1 VIIRG
6 FPARDQHPWKA
17 PLRPIGSPP
26 ERSPRTRRLVML
38 RVLAHVLLTWT
49 GCDTEDLP
57 RLAFPTPATEEAPR
71 ILLIWQ
77 GSWLAA
83 IITGGVVWGLIL
95 WACIFHRKKHPDDIP
110 IQTRYNLPI
119 EALYTIL
126 PFVMVVTLFYFTERD
141 ESIILD
147 EDGKEA
153 HTINVVGRQWSWS
166 FNYVDDDAY
175 EAGTPGVQP
184 ELWLPVNNL
193 IRFELTS
200 ADVIHSWWVPN
211 FLFKMDVL
219 PGRTNSFELTPN
231 KLGTFS
237 GKCAELCGR
246 DHSRMFFTVKVVN
259 EADYEAHIAELK
271 KNGQSGQLPRGIV
284 NTKEQRE
291 RAYNLEDSYKNDESE
306 HADMPGMDH
315 GTEPATTTEPAEEPS
330 SEPAETPASTPAATP
345 EKSPTGKQSGQP
357 ATSTPGGAS

>member
-1 VIIRG
+1 MLGV
-6 FPARDQHPWKA
+6 
-17 PLRPIGSPP
+17 L
-26 ERSPRTRRLVML
+26 TLVLM
-38 RVLAHVLLTWT
+38 TCT
-49 GCDTEDLP
+49 GCDTADLP
-57 RLAFPTPATEEAPR
+57 RLAFPTPATEESPR
-71 ILLIWQ
+71 ILLMWQ

-95 WACIFHRKKHPDDIP
+95 WTCLFHRKKHATDIP

-126 PFVMVVTLFYFTERD
+126 PFVMVVVLFYFTERD

-153 HTINVVGRQWSWS
+153 HVVNVVGRQWSWS
-166 FNYVDDDAY
+166 FNYVDQNVY
-175 EAGTPGVQP
+175 EAGTPAQEP

-211 FLFKMDVL
+211 FLFKMDAI

-231 KLGTFS
+231 KIGTFS

-246 DHSRMFFTVKVVN
+246 DHSRMFFVVKVVSQ
-259 EADYEAHIAELK
+259 ADYDAHIADLR
-271 KNGQSGQLPRGIV
+271 KNGQSGQLPRGV
-284 NTKEQRE
+284 VDSKEARE
-291 RAYNLEDSYKNDESE
+291 RAYNLEDSYKSEESE
-306 HADMPGMDH
+306 HANMPGMDH
-315 GTEPATTTEPAEEPS
+315 GTEPATTEPANEPS
-330 SEPAETPASTPAATP
+330 SEPAETPANTPAATP
-345 EKSPTGKQSGQP
+345 AGGKAGQT
-357 ATSTPGGAS
+357 ATSAPGGAS